1 MAALRSRRAE
11 CHIDLKEEVV
21 ETLHRGRVALAGGL
35 WLAIIYAICIG
46 ALLLVGVPPAA
57 GMYRFWELLLV
68 GIDPL
73 RHWSLALGLVES
85 FLYGVVGGWAF
96 AAIYN
101 VLARW
106 EGSPAR
112 RSA

>member
-1 MAALRSRRAE
+1 M
-11 CHIDLKEEVV
+11 
-21 ETLHRGRVALAGGL
+21 ETMPRGRVALAGGL
-35 WLAIIYAICIG
+35 WLAIMYAICIG
-46 ALLLVGVPPAA
+46 AALLVGRPLAA
-57 GMYRFWELLLV
+57 GMYRFWGLLLI

-101 VLARW
+101 VLVRW
-106 EGSPAR
+106 KGPVAP
-112 RSA
+112 RSV

>member
-1 MAALRSRRAE
+1 M
-11 CHIDLKEEVV
+11 
-21 ETLHRGRVALAGGL
+21 ETMRGGRVALASGL
-35 WLAIIYAICIG
+35 WLAIIYIICIG
-46 ALLLVGVPPAA
+46 ALLLAGRPPAA
-57 GMYRFWELLLV
+57 GMYRFRELLLI

-85 FLYGVVGGWAF
+85 FLYGLVGGWAF

-106 EGSPAR
+106 GGPPAP
-112 RSA
+112 RSV

>member
-1 MAALRSRRAE
+1 M
-11 CHIDLKEEVV
+11 
-21 ETLHRGRVALAGGL
+21 ETMHRGRVALAGGL

-46 ALLLVGVPPAA
+46 ALLLVGRPPTA
-57 GMYRFWELLLV
+57 GMYRFWELLLI

-73 RHWSLALGLVES
+73 RHWSLALGLAEA
-85 FLYGVVGGWAF
+85 FLYGVAGGWAF

-106 EGSPAR
+106 GGPLAP
-112 RSA
+112 RSV